1 MRLRFAVTHF
11 LISAAVVGTFVA
23 FVLFVLYPSPLS
35 WLEGVTLVLL
45 LVIAVDLC
53 LGPLLTAIVS
63 SPAKPRRELV
73 RDLAAIGL
81 VQLVALGYGAYSVYI
96 ARPAFV
102 VFNKDRFDIV
112 TPSELVWRDGGDATD
127 KSMQAVPV
135 MRPVWTQAI
144 APTSIKEHNELIL
157 ESALGGA
164 DLKNLPHLFHPFPTD
179 KDAIRERAKPISELV
194 SLGEDQKATVLSA
207 IGSAGEKPED
217 VLYVPLL
224 GRQSTGVVLLRRSDM
239 SIVQA
244 LAITPVY

>member
-1 MRLRFAVTHF
+1 MRIRFAVTHF

-53 LGPLLTAIVS
+53 LGPMLTAIVS
-63 SPAKPRRELV
+63 SPAKPRRELI
-73 RDLAAIGL
+73 RDLTAIGL
-81 VQLVALGYGAYSVYI
+81 VQLAALGYGAYSVYV

-102 VFNKDRFDIV
+102 VFNADRFDIV
-112 TPSELVWRDGGDATD
+112 TPSELVWRDGGAATD
-127 KSMQAVPV
+127 KSLQALPV
-135 MRPVWTQAI
+135 IRPVWTQAI
-144 APTSIKEHNELIL
+144 APASIKERNELVM
-157 ESALGGA
+157 ESALGGP

-179 KDAIRERAKPISELV
+179 KDAIRERAKPISELI
-194 SLGEDQKATVLSA
+194 SLGADQKAAVLSA

-224 GRQSTGVVLLRRSDM
+224 GRQSTGVVLLRRSDL
-239 SIVQA
+239 SVVQA
-244 LAITPVY
+244 LAIAPVY